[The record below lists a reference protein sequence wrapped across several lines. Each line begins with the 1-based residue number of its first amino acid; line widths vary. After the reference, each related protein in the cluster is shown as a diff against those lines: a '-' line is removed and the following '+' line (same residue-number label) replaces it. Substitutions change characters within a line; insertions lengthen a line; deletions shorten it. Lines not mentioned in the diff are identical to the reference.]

1 MFACLFNCFS
11 FLSDKGREASKDK
24 ESREDFECLRREKKK
39 RYKIVV
45 IKEGKRLWKCRKCS
59 KV

>member
-11 FLSDKGREASKDK
+11 FPSDKGREASAKDK
-24 ESREDFECLRREKKK
+24 ESREDFEGLRREKK

-45 IKEGKRLWKCRKCS
+45 IKEGKRLWNCRKCS